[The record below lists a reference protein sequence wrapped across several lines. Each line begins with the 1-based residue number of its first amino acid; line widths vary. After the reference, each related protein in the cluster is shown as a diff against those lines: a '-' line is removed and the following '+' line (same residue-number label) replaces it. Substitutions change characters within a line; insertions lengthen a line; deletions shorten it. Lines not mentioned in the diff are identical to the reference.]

1 MDKYYIVNLVNLT
14 INDINLDL
22 IILNNLLSDTTN
34 EYYQIY
40 KNKMSL
46 LKSELNFFQ
55 QKERIIDN
63 MIKRK

>member
-1 MDKYYIVNLVNLT
+1 MQELKQQS

-55 QKERIIDN
+55 QKERIVDN

>member
-1 MDKYYIVNLVNLT
+1 MYDELKTSGYVEVT
-14 INDINLDL
+14 
-22 IILNNLLSDTTN
+22 NNLLSDTTN